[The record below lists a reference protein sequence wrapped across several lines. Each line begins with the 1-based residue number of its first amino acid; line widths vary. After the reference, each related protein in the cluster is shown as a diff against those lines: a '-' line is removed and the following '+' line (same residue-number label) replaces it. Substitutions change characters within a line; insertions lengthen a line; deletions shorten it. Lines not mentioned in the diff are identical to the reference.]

1 MELTLDQ
8 GGYRPEF
15 VRVKNKLKDSNGRQ
29 IGVAN
34 DNPILDSRMYEVE
47 YRYGYVAAMAANA
60 IAGNLFAQVDQEGNT
75 CVLIESII
83 NTRTNGIQ
91 TLQQDAFV
99 ITKIGTKQRKNTI
112 KGWGVCIQWKDGIT
126 TWNKLKDIKDSYPV
140 QMAEYAVDNIM
151 SEDPSFVWWTKHMLN
166 KRD

>member
-75 CVLIESII
+75 CVLIECII

-91 TLQQDAFV
+91 TLQQYAFV
-99 ITKIGTKQRKNTI
+99 ITKMCPR
-112 KGWGVCIQWKDGIT
+112 
-126 TWNKLKDIKDSYPV
+126 S
-140 QMAEYAVDNIM
+140 
-151 SEDPSFVWWTKHMLN
+151 
-166 KRD
+166 